1 MKVYLFSEGSSE
13 LKRLLGGKG
22 ADLAEMKKLGLHV
35 PPGIIISTEAWKD
48 YMVSQKIS
56 EDLKREVIGKLR
68 VVEEETGK
76 IFGGRIN
83 PLLVSVRSGAPVSM
97 PGMMDTILNLGL
109 NDMTV
114 MGLAEQTGDER
125 FAYECYHRFISLF
138 GRIVLG
144 VDGAKFKGVSEK
156 YVQRL
161 LEVKALKEIVK
172 EYKALIEMETGKK
185 FPEDVH
191 DQLFSAIKA
200 VFDSWFSQR
209 AIIYRQAHKIPDDLG
224 TAVVVQAMVF
234 GNLGLDSGTGVVFTR
249 NPSIG
254 EKELYGEFLLNAQ
267 GEDLVSGV
275 RTPEPISSLREK
287 LPQIY
292 NELVH
297 ICQVIEKHFR
307 DMQDIEFTVEKGK
320 LYILQT
326 RSGKRTP
333 QAAVKIAFDMY
344 KEGILSKVEAAK
356 IVRSVPLQE
365 LVIQQKDPNVK
376 VEILAKGLPAS
387 PGVATGV
394 VVFNSDETRR
404 FKERGEKI
412 ILVRPQTSPEDI
424 KGILA
429 ADGVLTIR
437 GGMTSHA
444 AVITRDLGKPC
455 VVGCEEIKIDLEA
468 EKFYVNKGAQ
478 NIIVSKGEII
488 TVDGTTGYVILG
500 EVPLIVQRLSDYVK
514 ELLA

>member
-1 MKVYLFSEGSSE
+1 
-13 LKRLLGGKG
+13 
-22 ADLAEMKKLGLHV
+22 
-35 PPGIIISTEAWKD
+35 
-48 YMVSQKIS
+48 
-56 EDLKREVIGKLR
+56 
-68 VVEEETGK
+68 
-76 IFGGRIN
+76 
-83 PLLVSVRSGAPVSM
+83 
-97 PGMMDTILNLGL
+97 
-109 NDMTV
+109 
-114 MGLAEQTGDER
+114 
-125 FAYECYHRFISLF
+125 
-138 GRIVLG
+138 
-144 VDGAKFKGVSEK
+144 
-156 YVQRL
+156 
-161 LEVKALKEIVK
+161 
-172 EYKALIEMETGKK
+172 
-185 FPEDVH
+185 
-191 DQLFSAIKA
+191 
-200 VFDSWFSQR
+200 
-209 AIIYRQAHKIPDDLG
+209 
-224 TAVVVQAMVF
+224 MVF
-234 GNLGLDSGTGVVFTR
+234 GNLGFDSGTGVVFTR